1 MAEINE
7 EEHGYEVLD
16 KVQKSCDKYDDLK
29 QTWLQNKKRKRS
41 R

>member
-16 KVQKSCDKYDDLK
+16 KVQKSCDKYDE

>member
-7 EEHGYEVLD
+7 EEHGCEVLD
-16 KVQKSCDKYDDLK
+16 KVQKSCDKYDK